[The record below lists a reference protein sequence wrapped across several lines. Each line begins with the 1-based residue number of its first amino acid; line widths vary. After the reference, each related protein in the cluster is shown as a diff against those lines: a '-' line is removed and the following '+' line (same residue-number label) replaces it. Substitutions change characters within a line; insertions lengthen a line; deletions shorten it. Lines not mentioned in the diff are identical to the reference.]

1 MLKLLVPVDGSDHSS
16 RTIDHLLKNM
26 DWYTGGVEIH
36 LLNVQHPM
44 PYGNRVSS
52 VIGHDKINEYHHDE
66 GMAALKTAMQKL
78 DAAKIKYHYHIGVGD
93 EAETIVN
100 YAREK
105 GCDQIFMGTRGMGS
119 VSNLLLGSVA
129 TKVIHLAEVP
139 VVLVK

>member
-1 MLKLLVPVDGSDHSS
+1 MLKFLVPVDGSEHSS
-16 RTIDHLLKNM
+16 RTIDHLLKTM
-26 DWYTGGVEIH
+26 DLYKDGAEIH
-36 LLNVQHPM
+36 LLNVQPPM
-44 PYGNRVSS
+44 PYGSRVSS
-52 VIGHDKINEYHHDE
+52 VIGHDKINQYHHDE

-78 DAAKIKYHYHIGVGD
+78 DAAKVKYQYHIGVGD

-100 YAREK
+100 YAKEK

>member
-1 MLKLLVPVDGSDHSS
+1 MLKLLVPVDGSEHSN
-16 RTIDHLLKNM
+16 RTITHLLENM
-26 DWYTGGVEIH
+26 NWYKDGAEVH
-36 LLNVQHPM
+36 LLNVQRPM
-44 PYGNRVSS
+44 PYGQRVSS
-52 VIGHDKINEYHHDE
+52 VIGHDKINQYHHDE
-66 GMAALKTAMQKL
+66 GMAALKTAMHKL
-78 DAAKIKYHYHIGVGD
+78 DAANVKYHHHIGVGD
-93 EAETIVN
+93 EAETIVK

>member
-1 MLKLLVPVDGSDHSS
+1 MLKFLVPVDGSDHSG
-16 RTIDHLLKNM
+16 RTIGYLLKNL
-26 DWYTGGVEIH
+26 DWYKNGAEIH

-44 PYGNRVSS
+44 PYGSRVSS

-93 EAETIVN
+93 EAEIIVK
-100 YAREK
+100 YAEEK
-105 GCDQIFMGTRGMGS
+105 GCDQIVMGTRGMGS

-129 TKVIHLAEVP
+129 TKVIHLAKVP